1 MRSPIRSVKARLAL
15 GFVLSIWHPC
25 GAAAQVYR
33 LAELNTAQI
42 RALDRQR
49 TVILLP
55 GGILEE
61 HGPYLPSYTDGY
73 TNERIAADLAA
84 GIARRPGWAAV
95 VFPPI
100 PLGAGGANSFAAR
113 YPFPGTYAIRAETL
127 RAIFMDLAT
136 EFGDQGFQWL
146 FVIHAHGS
154 PSHNRA
160 LDEAGDYFRDTYGG
174 HMIHLYGLSE
184 ARVQATPSWH
194 QEFPRRLSRQM
205 ASRRTPD

>member
-1 MRSPIRSVKARLAL
+1 MLRASQVRRDMPVGLLVVRRTEKPHCREDGACARQYVGQSSLGSRLRTQHLASL
-15 GFVLSIWHPC
+15 RGC
-25 GAAAQVYR
+25 GTGHR

-42 RALDRQR
+42 RALDRQK

-100 PLGAGGANSFAAR
+100 PLGAGGANSFAVRYRFPAR
-113 YPFPGTYAIRAETL
+113 MRFAL
-127 RAIFMDLAT
+127 RPACNL
-136 EFGDQGFQWL
+136 
-146 FVIHAHGS
+146 HGS
-154 PSHNRA
+154 S
-160 LDEAGDYFRDTYGG
+160 D
-174 HMIHLYGLSE
+174 
-184 ARVQATPSWH
+184 RV
-194 QEFPRRLSRQM
+194 RRPGVSVAICYSCSRQSQPQPC
-205 ASRRTPD
+205 A